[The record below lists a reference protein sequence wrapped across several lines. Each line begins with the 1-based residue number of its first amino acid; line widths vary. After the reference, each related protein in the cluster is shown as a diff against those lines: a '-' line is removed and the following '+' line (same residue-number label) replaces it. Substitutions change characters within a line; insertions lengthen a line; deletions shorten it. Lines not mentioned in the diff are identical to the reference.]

1 LLSVNSA
8 LRPPSKISP
17 VPLHLALASC
27 ALALALFFR
36 PWRILLGAPA
46 LLTPLLATLV
56 VLPWLW
62 ALPALQRSPLQL
74 QWSGAVL
81 VLLMLGWPLAVPVL
95 LAVGAIA
102 WAVSPLPWE
111 QALSLSV
118 WLGIVPASL
127 AVGLGALLRRWLPD
141 HPFIYIL
148 GRGFLGAVACLFA
161 SALLAQQFGTAL
173 PGVPG
178 GLGTVARWLM
188 AWGDGI
194 VTGMLT
200 AIFVA
205 FKPGWLLTW
214 SEARYLRAPR

>member
-1 LLSVNSA
+1 VL
-8 LRPPSKISP
+8 P
-17 VPLHLALASC
+17 ALAIALP

-36 PWRILLGAPA
+36 PWRLLARAPS
-46 LLTPLLATLV
+46 LLTPTLATLV

-62 ALPALQRSPLQL
+62 ALPALQRSSLPL

-95 LAVGAIA
+95 LAVGALA
-102 WAVSPLPWE
+102 WAVSPLDAA
-111 QALSLSV
+111 QALSLAV
-118 WLGIVPASL
+118 WIGIVPASL
-127 AVGLGALLRRWLPD
+127 AVILGALLRRWAPD
-141 HPFIYIL
+141 HPFVYIF
-148 GRGFLGAVACLFA
+148 GRGFLGAVLCLFA
-161 SALLAQQFGTAL
+161 AHLLAQAFGQPV
-173 PGVPG
+173 PGVASD
-178 GLGTVARWLM
+178 LGRVARWLL

-214 SEARYLRAPR
+214 SDARYLPKP